1 MSKIVAVIAAGLFAA
16 GTILAADPGKCAEH
30 VAACKALVDK
40 FNLTQVKKDAFKR
53 TLDAYQSTGCTPA
66 GYIALKSYAQ
76 VVLTTSPEPKQFET
90 FKAECRQIPTE

>member
-1 MSKIVAVIAAGLFAA
+1 MSKIVAVIAAGVFAA
-16 GTILAADPGKCAEH
+16 GTILAADPSKCAEH

-76 VVLTTSPEPKQFET
+76 AVLTTSPEPKQFET
-90 FKAECRQIPTE
+90 FKAECRQIPAE